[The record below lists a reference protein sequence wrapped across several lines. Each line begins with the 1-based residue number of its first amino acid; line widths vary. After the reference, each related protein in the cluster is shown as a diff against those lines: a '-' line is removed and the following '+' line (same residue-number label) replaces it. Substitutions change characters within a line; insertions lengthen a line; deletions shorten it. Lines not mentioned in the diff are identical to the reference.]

1 MVLISGSFF
10 VDFRKL
16 YHLCRLLY
24 VAVGGKSNFEL
35 QEAEFFD
42 CGDDA
47 GLLDAVS
54 VDLSC

>member
-1 MVLISGSFF
+1 MLISGSFF